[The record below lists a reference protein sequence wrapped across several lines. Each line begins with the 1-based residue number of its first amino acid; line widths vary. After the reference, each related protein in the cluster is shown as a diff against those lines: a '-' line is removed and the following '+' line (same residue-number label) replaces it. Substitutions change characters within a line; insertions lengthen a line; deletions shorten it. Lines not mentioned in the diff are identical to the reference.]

1 VKIDINSEEAEAI
14 HAALKHY
21 TAYLHSQQRE
31 KSQFRR
37 LEELFRK
44 LARSK

>member
-1 VKIDINSEEAEAI
+1 MKIDITPEEVEAI
-14 HAALKHY
+14 HAALEHY

-31 KSQFRR
+31 ESQFRR